1 MRGNFFFKEKRIN
14 LWNKFV
20 NVIFVNMELSV
31 LLKEGR
37 IKKEWS
43 LRKLGAETSIDSSLL
58 NKFEKGERI
67 PTKPQINR
75 LLEILELDKKETL
88 TLWLGEKI
96 YRIVE
101 HEEFYAESM
110 MFADHKISYGLSTAE
125 KLQNQLPER
134 LQTLLSDCDVQ
145 RDEWNQLKP
154 LNGIQLQK
162 MNEYFRLNYTYESN
176 RIEGNTLTLQ
186 ETHLVINEG
195 LTIGG
200 KSMREHLEVVNHSEA
215 IEYISEIVQN
225 KVDFTERV
233 LKQIHYLILKG
244 IDRENAGVYRSIGV
258 RISGSSHLPPEP
270 FLLNRMME
278 EVFEY
283 YQKNKNLLHPII
295 LAAEMHEQIVRIHP
309 FIDGNGRTTRLIMNL
324 ILLQNGFP
332 IANIKGDLT
341 SRLAYYK
348 ALENAPGDQKASF
361 YELVADTVKTALNE
375 HIELSR

>member
-1 MRGNFFFKEKRIN
+1 MRGNFFFKEKRIT

-43 LRKLGAETSIDSSLL
+43 LRKLGAETSIDPSLL

-233 LKQIHYLILKG
+233 IKQIHYLILKG

-348 ALENAPGDQKASF
+348 ALENAPSDQKASF
-361 YELVADTVKTALNE
+361 YELVAETVKTALNE

>member
-1 MRGNFFFKEKRIN
+1 
-14 LWNKFV
+14 
-20 NVIFVNMELSV
+20 MELSV
-31 LLKEGR
+31 YLKEGR
-37 IKKEWS
+37 ISKEWS
-43 LRKLGAETSIDSSLL
+43 LRKLSTETSIDSSLL
-58 NKFEKGERI
+58 NKFEKGDRI

-75 LLEILELDKKETL
+75 LLDILELDKKQTL

-96 YRIVE
+96 YRIIE
-101 HEEFYAESM
+101 DEEFYAESM
-110 MFADHKISYGLSTAE
+110 MVADNKISYGLSKAE
-125 KLQNQLPER
+125 KLQNELPENI
-134 LQTLLSDCDVQ
+134 QSLLIACDSLKE
-145 RDEWNQLKP
+145 EWIKLKP
-154 LNGIQLQK
+154 LKGIQLQK

-225 KVDFTERV
+225 KVDFTERI

-324 ILLQNGFP
+324 ILIQHGFP
-332 IANIKGDLT
+332 IANIKGDLN
-341 SRLAYYK
+341 SRLAYYQ
-348 ALENAPGDQKASF
+348 ALENAPKEDKASF
-361 YELVADTVKTALNE
+361 YELVAQTVRVALNE
-375 HIELSR
+375 HIELSK

>member
-1 MRGNFFFKEKRIN
+1 MRGNFFFKEKRIT

-270 FLLNRMME
+270 FLLSRMME

-295 LAAEMHEQIVRIHP
+295 LAAEMNEQIVRIHP

>member
-1 MRGNFFFKEKRIN
+1 
-14 LWNKFV
+14 
-20 NVIFVNMELSV
+20 MELSDY
-31 LLKEGR
+31 LKEGR
-37 IKKEWS
+37 TSKEWS
-43 LRKLGAETSIDSSLL
+43 LRKLSTETSIDYSLL
-58 NKFEKGERI
+58 NKFEKGDRI

-75 LLEILELDKKETL
+75 LLEVLQLDKKETL

-101 HEEFYAESM
+101 NEEFYTESM
-110 MFADHKISYGLSTAE
+110 MVADRKISYGLSAAE
-125 KLQNQLPER
+125 KLQNQLPEK
-134 LQTLLSDCDVQ
+134 LQTMLLYCDMQ
-145 RDEWNQLKP
+145 KAEWNQLKP
-154 LNGIQLQK
+154 LNRIQLQK

-215 IEYISEIVQN
+215 IEFISEIVQD
-225 KVDFTERV
+225 KIEFTERI

-244 IDRENAGVYRSIGV
+244 IDRENAGLYRSIGV
-258 RISGSSHLPPEP
+258 RISGSSHIPPEP
-270 FLLNRMME
+270 FLLNRMIE

-324 ILLQNGFP
+324 ILLQNGYP
-332 IANIKGDLT
+332 IANIKGDLN

-348 ALENAPGDQKASF
+348 ALENAPSDQKSSF
-361 YELVADTVKTALNE
+361 HELVANTVKSALKE

>member
-1 MRGNFFFKEKRIN
+1 
-14 LWNKFV
+14 
-20 NVIFVNMELSV
+20 MELSV

-361 YELVADTVKTALNE
+361 YELVAETVKTALNE

>member
-1 MRGNFFFKEKRIN
+1 MRGNFFFKEKRIT

-43 LRKLGAETSIDSSLL
+43 LRKLGAEISIDSSLL

>member
-1 MRGNFFFKEKRIN
+1 MRGNFFFKEKRIT

-75 LLEILELDKKETL
+75 LLEILELGKKETL

-154 LNGIQLQK
+154 LNGLQLQK

-348 ALENAPGDQKASF
+348 ALENAPSDQKASF

>member
-1 MRGNFFFKEKRIN
+1 MWI
-14 LWNKFV
+14 KFV
-20 NVIFVNMELSV
+20 NIIFVNMELSFY
-31 LLKEGR
+31 LKEGR
-37 IKKEWS
+37 ISKEWS
-43 LRKLGAETSIDSSLL
+43 LRKLSAETSIDSSLL
-58 NKFEKGERI
+58 NKFEKGDRI
-67 PTKPQINR
+67 PTKPQINQ
-75 LLEILELDKKETL
+75 LLEILELDKKQTL

-96 YRIVE
+96 YRIIE

-110 MFADHKISYGLSTAE
+110 MVADNKISYGLSKAE
-125 KLQNQLPER
+125 KLQNELPENI
-134 LQTLLSDCDVQ
+134 QSLLIACDSLKE
-145 RDEWNQLKP
+145 EWIKLKP
-154 LNGIQLQK
+154 LKGTQLQK

-225 KVDFTERV
+225 KVDFTERI

-324 ILLQNGFP
+324 ILIQHGFP
-332 IANIKGDLT
+332 IANIKGDLN
-341 SRLAYYK
+341 SRLAYYQ
-348 ALENAPGDQKASF
+348 ALENAPKEDKASF
-361 YELVADTVKTALNE
+361 YELVAQTVRVALNE
-375 HIELSR
+375 HIELSK

>member
-1 MRGNFFFKEKRIN
+1 MRGNFFFKEKRIT